1 MKNKKYLLIG
11 LTFLVCII
19 FFKIGINSYL
29 YFLESKN
36 RFNISSIMTV
46 DELKFEKKKVN
57 KKLFFNPFLIDPI
70 RRLVNINFTLLLKGE
85 SKHLEDVLKQIKLS
99 VLLNRNDIRTSVN
112 AIKKILFLWDKISD
126 KDKSYYSSLF
136 LSILSVL
143 KKKDINTIID
153 IWQKNCKDISFFE
166 KALFLKPIFFKKIA
180 DSFIL
185 LEKYMKERWVF
196 LSNHEIYYLSVKHD
210 EFYNLKFLSKETI
223 KLKEAFLQQLSD
235 NIKGYYVLANNKN
248 FKEAF
253 FNKLLSDVYLS
264 IIDDYLKIT
273 DKNKTVIINIELL
286 EYMEIFLNNKNMA
299 KNINKLEGILKKNSF
314 FNSKTKQKTYINNLI
329 NFKKGNFVKVINN
342 IEEILKKN
350 INLDAVLFNKYIFML
365 LDSCIAN
372 NLYLKA
378 EELIQKYENKC
389 TNKLRLFQIKLKI
402 NDILHNKSELND
414 QEKLLLKRMNSSCH
428 FEFNWKNISRKI
440 YLQKQG
446 IIFVKVLKQ
455 KNLKGNKK
463 GLIQILVNNKVKK
476 EVYINDVNETII
488 YKMPDNEFLLWD
500 SWDIEIKFLDK

>member
-1 MKNKKYLLIG
+1 MKNKKFFFIG
-11 LTFLVCII
+11 LIFLVFII
-19 FFKIGINSYL
+19 FFKIGINIYFD
-29 YFLESKN
+29 FLESKS

-46 DELKFEKKKVN
+46 NELKLEKKKVN
-57 KKLFFNPFLIDPI
+57 KRLFLNPFLIDPI
-70 RRLVNINFTLLLKGE
+70 QRLVNINFTLLLKGE
-85 SKHLEDVLKQIKLS
+85 GKYLEDVLKQIKLS

-112 AIKKILFLWDKISD
+112 AIKKILFLWDNISD

-143 KKKDINTIID
+143 KKNDFNAIID
-153 IWQKNCKDISFFE
+153 IWQKNSKDISFFE
-166 KALFLKPIFFKKIA
+166 KALFLKPIFFKRIA

-196 LSNHEIYYLSVKHD
+196 LSNHEIYYLSVKYD

-223 KLKEAFLQQLSD
+223 EQKEHFLLQLTD
-235 NIKGYYVLANNKN
+235 NIKGYYVLANNKT
-248 FKEAF
+248 FKETV
-253 FNKLLSDVYLS
+253 FNKLLSDIYLS
-264 IIDDYLKIT
+264 IIDNYLKTT
-273 DKNKTVIINIELL
+273 DENKTDITNIELL
-286 EYMEIFLNNKNMA
+286 EYIEMFFNNKNIA
-299 KNINKLEGILKKNSF
+299 KSIIKLEGVLKKNSF
-314 FNSKTKQKTYINNLI
+314 FNSKTKQKTYIINLI
-329 NFKKGNFVKVINN
+329 NFKKGKFVKVINN
-342 IEEILKKN
+342 IEEILKEN
-350 INLDAVLFNKYIFML
+350 IDLDAVLFNKYIFIL
-365 LDSCIAN
+365 LDSCISN

-378 EELIQKYENKC
+378 EELIQKYEIKC
-389 TNKLRLFQIKLKI
+389 INKLRLFQIKLKI
-402 NDILHNKSELND
+402 NNILHNNSELND
-414 QEKLLLKRMNSSCH
+414 HEKKLLKRMNNSYH

-455 KNLKGNKK
+455 KKIKNKKK

-476 EVYINDVNETII
+476 EVYIKDINETII